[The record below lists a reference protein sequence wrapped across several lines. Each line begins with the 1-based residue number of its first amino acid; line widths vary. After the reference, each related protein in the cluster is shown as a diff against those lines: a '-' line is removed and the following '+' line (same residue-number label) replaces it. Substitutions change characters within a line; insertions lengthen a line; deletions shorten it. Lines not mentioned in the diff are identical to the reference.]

1 MARARAAT
9 TRNRRSPGRAH
20 ARRPG
25 RGGSLSGAGV
35 ACSDAGAGGHG
46 ARYPRAHPAPVT
58 TGPAAPPIFAPAGP
72 LVLAPS
78 VASVGPARV
87 TGEVPRDRAG
97 AAAAS
102 SAAVRA
108 LVAAGASAGLLPF
121 AARADAAAGGAHRA
135 SGPSFDPA
143 VAARV
148 RAAVAAADGRP
159 TTARHPAPGQAHH
172 GGGGSTPPAPPSP
185 IGPPGNAGA
194 GGVAGAAGG
203 AASAVWCA
211 LLAGTLVLLLQELR
225 RHRFRL
231 VVPAPRGVAFS
242 LQRPG

>member
-1 MARARAAT
+1 M
-9 TRNRRSPGRAH
+9 
-20 ARRPG
+20 
-25 RGGSLSGAGV
+25 
-35 ACSDAGAGGHG
+35 
-46 ARYPRAHPAPVT
+46 
-58 TGPAAPPIFAPAGP
+58 
-72 LVLAPS
+72 VLAPL

-121 AARADAAAGGAHRA
+121 AARADAAAGAAHRA

-148 RAAVAAADGRP
+148 RTAVAAAGGRP
-159 TTARHPAPGQAHH
+159 TTARHPAPGQEHH
-172 GGGGSTPPAPPSP
+172 GSGSTPPAPPSP